1 MNQVSTK
8 TSLPAIGDAF
18 GGGFFAG
25 TYLEN
30 GALHALIVA
39 PKAEGEAEEME
50 WGAGGETAA
59 RSLTDGLAN
68 SDAINDDK
76 HPAAR
81 FCRSLAIGGFTDWHL
96 PALDQMSVLRAN
108 LTPENDHVPVQT
120 TAETFQE
127 GGPEA
132 FEIDDAY
139 WSSTEWSAGF
149 AWSQFFDDGTQDG
162 SLKGWRCRV
171 RAVRKCPL

>member
-1 MNQVSTK
+1 MNHVSTK
-8 TSLPAIGDAF
+8 TPLPAIGDPF
-18 GGGFFAG
+18 GGGYFAG

-30 GALHALIVA
+30 GVRHALIVA

-59 RSLTDGLAN
+59 RSLIDGLAN
-68 SDAINDDK
+68 SDAINDDD

-81 FCRSLAIGGFTDWHL
+81 FCRVLTIGGFADWHL

-120 TAETFQE
+120 TAEAFKD

-132 FEIDDAY
+132 FETDDAY
-139 WSSTEWSAGF
+139 WSSTEWSAGS
-149 AWSQFFDDGTQDG
+149 AWYQSFGSGGQDG
-162 SLKGWRCRV
+162 DHEGWRCRV

>member
-1 MNQVSTK
+1 MNHISTK
-8 TSLPAIGDAF
+8 TPLPAIGELF
-18 GGGFFAG
+18 GGGYFAG
-25 TYLEN
+25 TYIEN

-50 WGAGGETAA
+50 WGAAGETAS
-59 RSLTDGLAN
+59 RSLIDGLAN
-68 SDAINDDK
+68 SDAINDDS

-81 FCRSLAIGGFTDWHL
+81 FCRALAIGGFTDWHL

-108 LTPENDHVPVQT
+108 LTPENDHVPGQT
-120 TAETFQE
+120 TAEAFKE

-132 FEIDDAY
+132 FETDDAY
-139 WSSTEWSAGF
+139 WASTEWSAGD
-149 AWSQFFDDGTQDG
+149 AWYQHFGYGNQG
-162 SLKGWRCRV
+162 NYLKGWRCRV